1 MRLIIL
7 YSLII
12 FGIHPI
18 QSQIETFDWDQ
29 AGYQNPNLESD
40 SINFEDHFQDGDDPA
55 QIISEIINSY
65 GQADTQI
72 NIFFPHKTYEFF
84 SSLILKS
91 NVHLIGDESTFVF
104 DLAGQANDCIQIH
117 GTLDPDTLLIE
128 QDILKGSES
137 FMVSSAHNLVV
148 GDLVY
153 LYDDDSELITSSWAL
168 GKTGQVLKLSAIEA
182 DLILTQETLRRNY
195 ETGPF
200 RYLQRIEP
208 VKNVGVSG
216 IRVVRLDPTNAQTS
230 NISLHYADNC
240 IISCIES
247 YSCNFAHVKLEYSR
261 NIQIQGS
268 YFKDGHDYG
277 SGGKAYGVVLQFASG
292 DCLVQNNIFEHLR
305 HSILLQAGPNG
316 NVIAYNYSR
325 DPFWTNVSLPS
336 NAAGELVLHGNYPYA
351 NLFEGNYVRNIVSDN
366 SHGLNGP
373 DNTFFRNKVYDGFF
387 FLQSVESPILIN
399 NVIPSGALYID
410 LAGVTLEYPN
420 WINDQIQPPGA
431 LLFEDESLFLTAAP
445 SYFPNT
451 IAFPSIG
458 PEIPEYE
465 NANTA
470 FLNFEMGKLTSC
482 NLLVSTEQTQKD
494 LNPLPYPNPTSA
506 TLYLPFL
513 KKGNYTIYSIDGKTR
528 KHVYNRSNQI
538 DLNDLPAGLYLLQ
551 TTDKNTSTTWK
562 ILKI

>member
-40 SINFEDHFQDGDDPA
+40 SINFEDYFQDGDDPE
-55 QIISEIINSY
+55 QIINEIINSF

-153 LYDDDSELITSSWAL
+153 LYEDDSELITSSWAL
-168 GKTGQVLKLSAIEA
+168 GKTGQVLKLSALEA

-247 YSCNFAHVKLEYSR
+247 YTCNFAHVKLEYSR

-325 DPFWTNVSLPS
+325 DPYWTNVSLPS

-399 NVIPSGALYID
+399 NVIPSNALYID
-410 LAGVTLEYPN
+410 FTNTQLIYPN
-420 WINDQIQPPGA
+420 WINDDIYPLNA
-431 LLFEDESLFLTAAP
+431 EVISTSSLFL
-445 SYFPNT
+445 NT
-451 IAFPSIG
+451 V
-458 PEIPEYE
+458 PEYFDGIE
-465 NANTA
+465 FPAIDLSQIYYQPSNPAYHRYQNNQLIACQPST
-470 FLNFEMGKLTSC
+470 TSY
-482 NLLVSTEQTQKD
+482 SRPTSFSKE
-494 LNPLPYPNPTSA
+494 PFPNPTSGI
-506 TLYLPFL
+506 LELPAFDSVL
-513 KKGNYTIYSIDGKTR
+513 VNVFDAKGNLIQSYTNPS
-528 KHVYNRSNQI
+528 QL
-538 DLNDLPAGLYLLQ
+538 DLSQLPTGTYIIGLQ
-551 TTDKNTSTTWK
+551 EDHDIKIFKVIKN
-562 ILKI
+562 